1 MANILQWNCEGYNTH
16 KAELQLIIAKHNPS
30 YICLQETNFK
40 TSSKASLINYNE
52 HRNDRTT
59 CHRASGGVAIL
70 VKNDKHA
77 ETIPL
82 NTELEAVAVQTF
94 TPDQLTICC
103 LYIPPNHDLTETEII
118 NIQNQLPKPYVICGD
133 FNAHNIAWGSETT
146 NKRGEATE
154 ALLDAGCILNDGSP
168 THFCKRTGTFSIIDL
183 TFANPEIFYKLTW
196 QTLPHLY
203 GSDHFPIMINY
214 TSNNQQ
220 TEQIT
225 HSKKKWNL
233 NQANWN
239 KYKELLKDK
248 LHNFEITPA
257 DNATTLITKISE
269 HIISTAEDTI
279 GYQKQNDKQKNVP
292 WWNTKC
298 YQTIKEAKKALNKY
312 KKNKTTENLIELKR
326 TKAIAR
332 RTILESKKQS
342 WKKFVNTLNKDTPL
356 ADVWKTIRKING
368 LKQIH
373 NIPMLIDGTD
383 KITSPKEI
391 ANKLAETFY
400 SNSSNEVYTKNF
412 QETKKKN

>member
-1 MANILQWNCEGYNTH
+1 
-16 KAELQLIIAKHNPS
+16 
-30 YICLQETNFK
+30 
-40 TSSKASLINYNE
+40 
-52 HRNDRTT
+52 
-59 CHRASGGVAIL
+59 
-70 VKNDKHA
+70 
-77 ETIPL
+77 
-82 NTELEAVAVQTF
+82 
-94 TPDQLTICC
+94 
-103 LYIPPNHDLTETEII
+103 
-118 NIQNQLPKPYVICGD
+118 
-133 FNAHNIAWGSETT
+133 
-146 NKRGEATE
+146 
-154 ALLDAGCILNDGSP
+154 
-168 THFCKRTGTFSIIDL
+168 
-183 TFANPEIFYKLTW
+183 
-196 QTLPHLY
+196 
-203 GSDHFPIMINY
+203 MINY